1 MDNRWETPD
10 AFGEGPAD
18 RPAPPEPL
26 EMVDVTYE
34 PDRPVEPLRRRP
46 RSRLRR
52 RDRWAIGLFV
62 ATCISTF
69 FSGMFAGVGAP
80 RADWLREQPVEVLKA
95 LTLNGISYAG
105 PLMLILLAHEMGHY
119 LQARRYRVP
128 ATLPFFIPMPITPFG
143 TMGAVIVQ
151 QAGVADRKALFDIA
165 ITGPLAGL
173 LVALPVT
180 YFALQDV
187 QIVQLDPN
195 AGGVEIRYGD
205 PLVLQWMVEVVHR
218 PLAENEDII
227 LTPMLFAGWVG
238 IFITALNLMPVGQ
251 LDGGHI
257 LYTLIGR
264 KAHYVAYALILLAVA
279 HMVHSKDYAY
289 SLIIALLVLVG
300 PRHPPTADDRVP
312 LGMPRVLLGW
322 LTLAFIIFGFTP
334 RPITI
339 TVHEPPPP
347 PVPVH
352 SEEPQFM
359 TRDNLDERS
368 PEEEARGTEPDA
380 ADEGRCD
387 GPSSRGHISLIPP
400 ARPYPSQRDFMKA
413 RAFLARCSSDGNM
426 RRQIFVAAARSGRA
440 SPKASTISQPS

>member
-1 MDNRWETPD
+1 MENHSETPR
-10 AFGEGPAD
+10 AFNDKPAES
-18 RPAPPEPL
+18 PEPHEL
-26 EMVDVTYE
+26 TELVDVTC
-34 PDRPVEPLRRRP
+34 PPSQPTAPPRRRP

-52 RDRWAIGLFV
+52 RDCWAIGLFI

-69 FSGMFAGVGAP
+69 FSGMLAGVGAP
-80 RADWLREQPVEVLKA
+80 RADWLQEQPVEVLKA
-95 LTLNGISYAG
+95 LTLNGLSYAG

-195 AGGVEIRYGD
+195 AAGVEIRYGD
-205 PLVLQWMVEVVHR
+205 PLVLQWMVKLIHR

-264 KAHYVAYALILLAVA
+264 KAHYVAYALIGLAVG
-279 HMVHSKDYAY
+279 HMFHSKDYAY
-289 SLIIALLVLVG
+289 SLIIALLLVVG
-300 PRHPPTADDRVP
+300 PRHPPTADDHVP
-312 LGMPRVLLGW
+312 LGTWRVLLGW
-322 LTLAFIIFGFTP
+322 LTLAFIIIGFTP

-339 TVHEPPPP
+339 TVHEPPP
-347 PVPVH
+347 
-352 SEEPQFM
+352 
-359 TRDNLDERS
+359 
-368 PEEEARGTEPDA
+368 A
-380 ADEGRCD
+380 
-387 GPSSRGHISLIPP
+387 P
-400 ARPYPSQRDFMKA
+400 A
-413 RAFLARCSSDGNM
+413 
-426 RRQIFVAAARSGRA
+426 
-440 SPKASTISQPS
+440 